1 MIRRPPRSTLFPYTT
16 LFRSHAGDNRQRIVR
31 DFKINV
37 LEVMNPRPANNNG
50 FRGHQR
56 EGPPMPLLDPY
67 RALFT
72 SPGHQAPSKGAGE
85 SFYYKAQALCLNQ
98 TPSPLRGGVVFQV
111 KSRADK
117 KHWAISWD
125 RQIE

>member
-1 MIRRPPRSTLFPYTT
+1 
-16 LFRSHAGDNRQRIVR
+16 
-31 DFKINV
+31 
-37 LEVMNPRPANNNG
+37 
-50 FRGHQR
+50 
-56 EGPPMPLLDPY
+56 MPLLDPY